1 MSTTQTIV
9 TEIRR
14 KTSGVFETPVKIGAE
29 QRFVKALL
37 NSHNNNLEEQS
48 ILGLDCLTATWVD
61 DDITYT
67 TKKFF
72 NGDLSSISSDGY
84 YILFIEDYS
93 NSHDKDEYY
102 FKNQGLFIPD
112 YDTSKASFG
121 PSKSLL
127 LDDDN
132 IYSFDGVTGQ
142 LKINPTFHLIERQIL
157 CLRKDTTN
165 TSDIQINTDI
175 LISEKDIARRINDD
189 GKILVKQNIINFL

>member
-61 DDITYT
+61 NDITYT

-72 NGDLSSISSDGY
+72 NGDLSSISNDGY
-84 YILFIEDYS
+84 YILFEEDYS
-93 NSHDKDEYY
+93 NSSETAEYF
-102 FKNQGLFIPD
+102 FKNGGLFLPE
-112 YDTSKASFG
+112 YNVGKAYFG

-127 LDDDN
+127 LDDED
-132 IYSFDGVTGQ
+132 IYSFDGITGE
-142 LKINPTFHLIERQIL
+142 LKINPSFQLIKREIL
-157 CLRKDTTN
+157 CFRKDISN
-165 TSDIQINTDI
+165 TSDIQINSDI
-175 LISEKDIARRINDD
+175 LISEKDTGKRVNDD
-189 GKILVKQNIINFL
+189 GKVLIKQNIINFL

>member
-14 KTSGVFETPVKIGAE
+14 KSSGVFETPVKIGAE
-29 QRFVKALL
+29 QRFVKSLL

-61 DDITYT
+61 NDITYI

-72 NGDLSSISSDGY
+72 NGDLSSVSSDGY

-93 NSHDKDEYY
+93 NSHDNDEYY
-102 FKNQGLFIPD
+102 FKNQGLFIPE
-112 YDTSKASFG
+112 YDISKASFG

-132 IYSFDGVTGQ
+132 LYSFDGVNKQ
-142 LKINPTFHLIERQIL
+142 LKINPAFHLIERQIL
-157 CLRKDTTN
+157 CLRKDISN
-165 TSDIQINTDI
+165 TSDIQINSDI
-175 LISEKDIARRINDD
+175 LISEKDTGKRINDD
-189 GKILVKQNIINFL
+189 GKILVKQSIINFL

>member
-61 DDITYT
+61 NDITYT

-72 NGDLSSISSDGY
+72 NGDLSSISNDGY
-84 YILFIEDYS
+84 YILFEEDYS
-93 NSHDKDEYY
+93 NSSEQAEYF
-102 FKNQGLFIPD
+102 FKNGGLFLPE
-112 YDTSKASFG
+112 YNVGKAYFG

-127 LDDDN
+127 LDDED
-132 IYSFDGVTGQ
+132 IYSFDGTTGA
-142 LKINPTFHLIERQIL
+142 LKINPSFQLIKREIL
-157 CLRKDTTN
+157 CLRKDISN
-165 TSDIQINTDI
+165 TSDIQINSDI
-175 LISEKDIARRINDD
+175 LISEKDTGKRVNDD
-189 GKILVKQNIINFL
+189 GKVLIKQNIINFL

>member
-61 DDITYT
+61 NDITYT

-72 NGDLSSISSDGY
+72 NGDLSSISNDGY
-84 YILFIEDYS
+84 YILFEEDYS
-93 NSHDKDEYY
+93 NSSETAEYF
-102 FKNQGLFIPD
+102 FKNGGLFLPE
-112 YDTSKASFG
+112 YAVGKAYFG

-127 LDDDN
+127 LDDED
-132 IYSFDGVTGQ
+132 IYLFDGTTGE
-142 LKINPTFHLIERQIL
+142 LKINPSFQLIKREIL
-157 CLRKDTTN
+157 CFRKDISN
-165 TSDIQINTDI
+165 TSDIQINSDI
-175 LISEKDIARRINDD
+175 LISEKDTGKRVNND
-189 GKILVKQNIINFL
+189 GKVLIKQNIINFL

>member
-61 DDITYT
+61 NDITYT

-72 NGDLSSISSDGY
+72 NGDLSSISNDGY
-84 YILFIEDYS
+84 YILFEEDYS
-93 NSHDKDEYY
+93 NSSETAEYF
-102 FKNQGLFIPD
+102 FKNGGLFLPE
-112 YDTSKASFG
+112 YDVGKAYFG

-127 LDDDN
+127 LDDED
-132 IYSFDGVTGQ
+132 IYSFDGITGE
-142 LKINPTFHLIERQIL
+142 LKINPSFQLIKREIL
-157 CLRKDTTN
+157 CLRKDISN
-165 TSDIQINTDI
+165 TSDIQINSDI
-175 LISEKDIARRINDD
+175 LISEKDTGKRVNDD
-189 GKILVKQNIINFL
+189 GKVLIKQNIINFL